1 MSPPHRYSC
10 LQFSHWPHCRG
21 ITSLDR
27 VSTFPHSIWPCL
39 VKMAFHSPE
48 VTPPIL
54 VTRSP
59 GGIGMGKQNLPVTAD
74 ISTLFSSL
82 SAVSVSQA
90 EMNSL
95 YPFST
100 FVALVDDRD
109 RHLSFLDHYRGDD
122 ACAGLKGCP
131 VLYVGRLSL
140 YFSFSPVHIFEHFD
154 SFCLL
159 VFLVPVVR
167 YGTEYLFVSCR
178 ELFYSIICGIDRF
191 FAPYVLYELAFFPP
205 CFDNSFPSPFHSLFF
220 SRSY

>member
-1 MSPPHRYSC
+1 MPHHNLSLLTCRFRLPFHLLSCFLSIMSPPHRYSC

-39 VKMAFHSPE
+39 VKVAFHSPE

-90 EMNSL
+90 KMNSL

-140 YFSFSPVHIFEHFD
+140 YSPSVLYIFLNTLAHFAYSFSL
-154 SFCLL
+154 CQW
-159 VFLVPVVR
+159 
-167 YGTEYLFVSCR
+167 YGTVQNIYSFRVVSCSTP
-178 ELFYSIICGIDRF
+178 L
-191 FAPYVLYELAFFPP
+191 YVV
-205 CFDNSFPSPFHSLFF
+205 
-220 SRSY
+220 